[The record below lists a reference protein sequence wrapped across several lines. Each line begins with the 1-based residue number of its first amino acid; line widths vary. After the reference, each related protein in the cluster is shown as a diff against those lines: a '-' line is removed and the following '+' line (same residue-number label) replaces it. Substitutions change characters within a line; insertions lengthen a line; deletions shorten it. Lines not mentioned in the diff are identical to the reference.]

1 MISLRGLNRSLVLAA
16 VFLTGLM
23 AGRARAAPRQLL
35 AGHRPAAAAQAQPVG
50 RLPGEL
56 RLNLAVG
63 LPLRNRQELAD
74 LLDQLYDPASPSYRQ
89 WLTVEQFTER
99 FGPTEQ
105 DYRAVLAF
113 LGAQGLEITATFPNR
128 MLIDVAGTVAQI
140 ERAFHVALRLYP
152 HPAEARSY
160 YAPDA
165 EPALELA
172 APLLHISG
180 LDNYILPRPAS
191 LRVRPPDQASGGSPC
206 GGSGPSG
213 SYLGKDF
220 RAAYVPNVSLTGAG
234 QFVGLLEFDGY
245 YASDIA
251 GYVSRAGLLTNP
263 PLQIVLM
270 DRFSGLPGSGNAE
283 PAMDIELV
291 TSMAPGL
298 SGIIVY
304 EGTLA
309 DDLLGR
315 MATDNVAKQLSG
327 SWTFASDS
335 TTSQIFQQFAAQGQ
349 SYFNASGD
357 SGAYVGGVSSPADN
371 PYITIVGGTTLTTTG
386 PVGSWVSETTWNWYS
401 TGNGPGASSGGV
413 STSVAIPPWQ
423 QGIYM
428 AINRGSRTMRN
439 LPDVAMVADDVFVI
453 ADNGRQETVGGT
465 SVGAPLWAGLI
476 ALVNQQ
482 AAAARQPSVGFINPA
497 VYALGK
503 SSSYTNVFHD
513 IKTGNN
519 TNPSSPN
526 LYYAVAGYDLTTG
539 WGSPAGTNLINALAP
554 PPNARVVT
562 LAGAT
567 LALETCTPT
576 NGTIDPGETV
586 VVNVSL
592 QNVGGVNTTNLVGTL
607 LSSAEVFAPS
617 GPQTYGALAASG
629 AAVTRPFF
637 FTASGPCGGAINP
650 VIQLQDGSADLGT
663 VSFSFPL
670 GAPVNGFTQTFDG
683 VAAPALPDGWTT
695 AASGAGTNWVTSRT
709 IRDTAPNAAFIA
721 STASPGVSELISPL
735 IPIATATAQLTFR
748 NWYNM
753 ESDTASSVNA
763 YDGGVLEIAIGDG
776 PFIDILDAGGSF
788 VTGGY
793 TRTID
798 PTDDNPL
805 DGRQV
810 WSGLSGTFITTTLNL
825 PASAADQNIQL
836 KWRLG
841 MDTGNDFG
849 ASSWAIDGVVI
860 QDGFTCCSPAVGA
873 DLAIAQNPLS
883 NPAIVGQDL
892 YYLLSVT
899 NSGPAPASNVTL
911 TDTLPNNATFL
922 AASPGCVNLD
932 GTVVCDLGLLLNGGN
947 TNLFI
952 LVSPNAEGLLTN
964 IIVVAS
970 SALDTN
976 PLNNTTTLITPAYAP
991 PAISVGPT
999 NQVAPPQADVSF
1011 AVAASGTAP
1020 LSYQWTFWGT
1030 NLPGATAAVLW
1041 LTNLQASQAGSYA
1054 VVVSNLVGSITSDPA
1069 SLKIAAPP
1077 AISFPNL
1084 PFGSASV
1091 SLLLNSVTGLNYTL
1105 EYKDSLLQTQWLELL
1120 PAVPGSGGP
1129 LLLQDTNPPALPARF
1144 YRVHC
1149 Q

>member
-1 MISLRGLNRSLVLAA
+1 MISLRGLNWSLVLAA
-16 VFLTGLM
+16 VFSTGLM

-50 RLPGEL
+50 RLPAESG
-56 RLNLAVG
+56 LNLAVG

-105 DYRAVLAF
+105 DYRAALAF
-113 LGAQGLEITATFPNR
+113 LRAQGLKITATFPSR

-140 ERAFHVALRLYP
+140 ERAFHVVLRLYP
-152 HPAEARSY
+152 HPAEPRTY

-165 EPALELA
+165 EPALDLA

-180 LDNYILPRPAS
+180 LDNYILPRPAG
-191 LRVRPPDQASGGSPC
+191 LRVRPLDQAGGGSPC

-220 RAAYVPNVSLTGAG
+220 RAAYAPNVSLTGAG
-234 QFVGLLEFDGY
+234 QFVGLLEFDGFY
-245 YASDIA
+245 TSDIS
-251 GYVSRAGLLTNP
+251 GYVSRAGLTNP
-263 PLQIVLM
+263 PLQTVLM
-270 DRFSGLPGSGNAE
+270 DGFSGLPGSENSE
-283 PAMDIELV
+283 VAMDIELV
-291 TSMAPGL
+291 ISMAPGL
-298 SGIIVY
+298 SGIIAY
-304 EGTLA
+304 EGNLA

-315 MATDNVAKQLSG
+315 MAADNVAKQLSG
-327 SWTFASDS
+327 SWTFPTDS

-357 SGAYVGGVSSPADN
+357 SGAYAGNVKPPADN
-371 PYITIVGGTTLTTTG
+371 PYITVVGGTTLSTTG
-386 PVGSWVSETTWNWYS
+386 PVGSWVSETTWNWSS
-401 TGNGPGASSGGV
+401 TGTGAGASSGGV
-413 STSVAIPPWQ
+413 STSWAIPSWQ

-428 AINRGSRTMRN
+428 AINRGSTTMRN
-439 LPDVAMVADDVFVI
+439 LPDVAMVADNVFVI
-453 ADNGRQETVGGT
+453 ADNGQQGSAGGT
-465 SVGAPLWAGLI
+465 SAGAPLWAGFI

-503 SSSYTNVFHD
+503 GSSYASVFHD

-519 TNPSSPN
+519 TNRSSPN

-539 WGSPAGTNLINALAP
+539 WGTPAGKNLINALAP

-567 LALETCTPT
+567 LALETCSPA
-576 NGTIDPGETV
+576 NGAIDPGETV

-592 QNVGGVNTTNLVGTL
+592 RNVGGVNTTNPVGTL
-607 LSSAEVFAPS
+607 LSSADVFAPS

-629 AAVTRPFF
+629 AAVTRPFT
-637 FTASGPCGGAINP
+637 FTANGPCGGTINP
-650 VIQLQDGSADLGT
+650 AIQLQDGSANLGT
-663 VSFSFPL
+663 VSFSFRL
-670 GAPVNGFTQTFDG
+670 GAPVNSLNQTFDG
-683 VAAPALPDGWTT
+683 VTAPALPGGWTT

-709 IRDTAPNAAFIA
+709 IRDSTPNAAFIA
-721 STASPGVSELISPL
+721 SAASPGVSELISPV
-735 IPIATATAQLTFR
+735 IPIATASAQLTFR

-753 ESDTASSVNA
+753 ESDTASSTNA
-763 YDGGVLEIAIGDG
+763 YDGGVLEIKIGDG
-776 PFIDILDAGGSF
+776 PFTDILAAGGRF

-798 PTDDNPL
+798 PTYDNPL
-805 DGRQV
+805 GGRQV
-810 WSGLSGTFITTTLNL
+810 WSGVSGTFITTTVTL
-825 PASAADQNIQL
+825 PASATDQDIQL

-849 ASSWAIDGVVI
+849 ASSWAIDGVAI
-860 QDGFTCCSPAVGA
+860 QDGFACCSPAVGA
-873 DLAIAQNPLS
+873 DLAITQDPMP
-883 NPAIVGQDL
+883 NPALVGQDL

-911 TDTLPNNATFL
+911 TDTLPNNVTFQ
-922 AASPGCVNLD
+922 AASPGCVNVG
-932 GTVVCDLGLLLNGGN
+932 GTVVCDLGLLLNGAN
-947 TNLFI
+947 TNLTI

-964 IIVVAS
+964 TIVIAS
-970 SALDTN
+970 TALDTN
-976 PLNNTTTLITPAYAP
+976 LLNNTTAVVIPAYAP
-991 PAISVGPT
+991 PTISTGPT
-999 NQVAPPQADVSF
+999 NQVVPPLADVTF

-1041 LTNLQASQAGSYA
+1041 LTNVQPSQAGSYA
-1054 VVVSNLVGSITSDPA
+1054 VVVSNLAGSITSDPA
-1069 SLKIAAPP
+1069 SLKITAPP
-1077 AISFPNL
+1077 AISLANL
-1084 PFGSASV
+1084 AVGSSNV

-1105 EYKDSLLQTQWLELL
+1105 EYKNSLLQTQWLELL

-1129 LLLQDTNPPALPARF
+1129 LLLQDTNPPSLPARF